1 MTKKQ
6 NNKKKM
12 NMEMVS
18 SGHIEY
24 IDIEYD
30 ILFWFQTT
38 AHKYKIELCQWGK
51 VNYKWIKFTF
61 VENVAIWI
69 DGHYECKWPD
79 RFRLRVNNS
88 GRWTCDWGTVIDFD
102 CFWKAH
108 TTQYSSRAISLL
120 FNFECVRRSL
130 EQSNWRRRMNS
141 WWMLTPK
148 YYSFFVVIIIVN
160 WKQISILSFTARYAS
175 MTQSISNLMSHYD

>member
-1 MTKKQ
+1 
-6 NNKKKM
+6 
-12 NMEMVS
+12 MVS

-24 IDIEYD
+24 IDFEYD

-148 YYSFFVVIIIVN
+148 YCSFFLFCYCCKLQANINSFIYRALRFHDSVH
-160 WKQISILSFTARYAS
+160 KQFNESLRLILNFEYQ
-175 MTQSISNLMSHYD
+175 MTR